1 MGIDARESLYTKQQL
16 RDIARAARMEL
27 ARRSLINFTKYTNPL
42 YVENWHHKT
51 YARKLDEF
59 AAGKIKKLMIFMPPQ
74 HGKSELCS
82 RRLPAKMLGDNP
94 DLRIGLVSYNHDF
107 ASKFNRDGQRIIDT
121 REYAAPPHS
130 AAAPRS
136 TPASAWRYRAQTP
149 SRPPPRR

>member
-59 AAGKIKKLMIFMPPQ
+59 A
-74 HGKSELCS
+74 
-82 RRLPAKMLGDNP
+82 
-94 DLRIGLVSYNHDF
+94 
-107 ASKFNRDGQRIIDT
+107 
-121 REYAAPPHS
+121 
-130 AAAPRS
+130 
-136 TPASAWRYRAQTP
+136 
-149 SRPPPRR
+149 